1 MSESKLLTETEDSK
15 MKSYIKNERP
25 KKMKF
30 FKRIKKNIMKSFGKR
45 LEMINIIITYLGYQI
60 NQLTLMSCSFIFIL
74 IINIKKKRKPKPW
87 LDPEDSKMKSDTT
100 NKKPNKMNIFK
111 RMKRSVLKFFAKSKQ
126 NTKKFKWI
134 ISWTNQ
140 WRV

>member
-15 MKSYIKNERP
+15 MKSNIKKERP

-30 FKRIKKNIMKSFGKR
+30 FKRMKKNITKFFGINKK
-45 LEMINIIITYLGYQI
+45 LEMINIVITYLGYQI
-60 NQLTLMSCSFIFIL
+60 NELTYSLFIL
-74 IINIKKKRKPKPW
+74 IINIKKKRKPKHW

-111 RMKRSVLKFFAKSKQ
+111 RMKRSVLKFFDKSKKH
-126 NTKKFKWI
+126 TK
-134 ISWTNQ
+134 SSNE
-140 WRV
+140 